1 MLIIFMQHMLHVEV
15 GGVLCIFIY
24 IDHDAS
30 LSFSINKHSLGLHPF
45 ALEVSYHAASMSQ
58 AMLCLWDVE

>member
-1 MLIIFMQHMLHVEV
+1 MR
-15 GGVLCIFIY
+15 CAYSY

-30 LSFSINKHSLGLHPF
+30 LSTNIHWVILGLHPF
-45 ALEVSYHAASMSQ
+45 ALEVSSHAASMSQ